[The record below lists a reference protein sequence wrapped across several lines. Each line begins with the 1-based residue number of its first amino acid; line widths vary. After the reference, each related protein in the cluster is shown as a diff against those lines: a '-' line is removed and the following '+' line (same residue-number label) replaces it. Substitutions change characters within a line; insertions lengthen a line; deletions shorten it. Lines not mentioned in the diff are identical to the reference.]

1 MCVIVIDDPA
11 ADALERVVAVVVVL
25 VEVLPIGVFMAVWD
39 ASVVRPVRSICDL
52 KIRVA
57 VAVLLMEAVVFGT
70 LVVSGDA
77 SVRSIGLVSAPG
89 SADFVE
95 VVDRMVF

>member
-52 KIRVA
+52 ELLVA
-57 VAVLLMEAVVFGT
+57 VAVLLMEAVVYAT
-70 LVVSGDA
+70 VVVSGDA
-77 SVRSIGLVSAPG
+77 LVRSIVLV
-89 SADFVE
+89 
-95 VVDRMVF
+95 